1 MHADIVKE
9 NDSEILAKV
18 LGGSLS
24 NSEIYQ
30 LLYSAVVDKDY
41 SFLQCLLK
49 HSRLDFHEPFE
60 ADGFRLPILHH
71 AVRLG
76 DFNAFKLLLEY
87 GLNPLVCAG
96 ICQQNDTEFICE
108 DIIQFA
114 FRFTSNPNNQK
125 SILLL
130 FQTFLHKLITNLVE
144 ACRKGDDESIEQLL
158 TSSSSGSL
166 RIRCTVKS
174 FASRQFHLVVN
185 SSNSSHDSS
194 TDHVN
199 DSIKPIHQP
208 LTSLISNRLKSFKF
222 NRRLSWITGS
232 SRDNKKMEKKEKE
245 EGQQQQDRPQTM
257 LESLSSKEIL
267 RWSSDGIFESYNLQ
281 SMNNDLWEWAR
292 SQVKPLLVICVQNN
306 YIQCLNKLLQV
317 GFEVIPV
324 NSSLS
329 TTFSATEE
337 SVELLNHKQ
346 EINHDSK
353 FNNGLRILVEDI
365 SSIGKQQLWIESVCS
380 NQESAIHTA
389 VRLNREE
396 AVKSIIQWE
405 PYSLAVTCHSNND
418 ISIGILPIHI
428 ACALNRLNCLQ
439 LILTM
444 NTSTLYLNNDYYN
457 IENSESKLDS
467 NHCNLFSCRINKSP
481 GLYKHYYCIDQLDS
495 YNMTGFL
502 LAVIHGHVDIVRQL
516 LKYTVKAKKIMNSTT
531 TELNNFNIDINL
543 DHLYQHHSTVPDNNT
558 STTNTTDTDKC
569 TCSNELDVL
578 GNQHSSL
585 TDPCIDHTVYYDVC
599 PIDIYRKI
607 SACWYF
613 VTSIDNN
620 NNNSVS
626 LDYNRRPTI
635 IINPRCHQSLD
646 DHAICGYFNALQ
658 LSVMTGNIDTV
669 SILVDYLSREVNTF
683 CTSCMHGQCYVLQ
696 DHSTLSMVSLSNSTC
711 YSSHLID
718 EIVSSNLNSTNLQ
731 SIITTPLGL
740 TCCLAETDENKAIE
754 IASVLLN
761 IGAVDLNNQLFIYT
775 MKKAFYKF
783 AGLLFIHEIL
793 LKSTEIN
800 KPTENDPAVIIRHL
814 NLSNMKSLQCSII
827 SNSFWYL
834 SSIIPQW
841 IKLLEDLSKFNYV
854 SSLKSSSSSMST
866 SVKQES
872 TMNENNDNREFY
884 KYISQLFLSLPRPT
898 FTMNFFNNIS
908 NQLITRITMSNCGL
922 KTLPWCL
929 FNCVKNLK
937 ELDLSK
943 NHIRNLPTQLPNVP
957 MAYRSCQSVST
968 CWTSSLIY
976 LDLSEN
982 CLDYLPSWLFVNMY
996 EYEKGIIS
1004 SSCKGKLNNNIIDS
1018 HPLRRCYSETS
1029 INTTTSSL
1037 HHTTVMNDS
1046 FAPNLLHLLLSKNQ
1060 LRVLPSE
1067 IWTGSLW
1074 CKLESLDLS
1083 WNKIAYLPMPNLLK
1097 VQFEHSRQM
1106 YKQSLYMKTQCLR
1119 ATDKVNYCT
1128 PFPNSTEGVTFNF
1141 NSESV
1146 SYLPTDQLITTIT
1159 NHYQPVENYITAN
1172 INNYNDNLFERKPVD
1187 CLYQYEQHTS
1197 HLTHL
1202 WLHHNCLKT
1211 LQLTNSISSINNYS
1225 TRIHSSKLLLS
1236 LAQICPNLLYLDA
1249 SYNTIENFFDLF
1261 LCPES
1266 IIYIDLSYNHMKIP
1280 DEHRHHHDYDS
1291 QSSSPSIFCQ
1301 FESLSKTF
1309 SMNRCLSEKNRSN
1322 STSYSLRNWNLI
1334 TFSTYNY
1341 YSKLEHLNLRG
1352 NQFHIFPYCCYTNTL
1367 MDKLNQTKIFHE
1379 FQLIKSL
1386 SFGIQPSCKVNLGS
1400 SYFMSTEKEI
1410 VLLFPKLKSLD
1421 LGENPYLK
1429 CIYPS
1434 LLHSMNLQYLSL
1446 DCCITLCE
1454 LPGDLFRL
1462 PNLQSILLNK
1472 TPFIKHLATLIDP
1485 TLKVNQVAGIQGNNN
1500 DNDVNDYPNL
1510 NEKIYTRRIL
1520 SCLKSVTDQ
1529 SYPYTRFRVMVVG
1542 PTGVGKT
1549 TLVRLLQASETGKSS
1564 CQTNFNLNPFET
1576 DVHTSSSSSLR
1587 SNETDNIPDHLL
1599 PSVQITNLTIS
1610 RHNNSKPNESINANV
1625 SSGITDNHRNFCET
1639 LSFSIWDLE
1648 KSVNTT
1654 ISSVN
1659 TTTNNNDN
1667 FGSSISDMSSELV
1680 FPSEVIIN
1688 TQLGIHCQLTIYL
1701 VLWNTSDGVLGLNR
1715 ITPWLM
1721 KIKSINPNCPII
1733 LIGTYLLNIS
1743 SINRKS
1749 KNFKNHFNLMKN
1761 VIYNRFYKNS
1771 DLNAYGLPYI
1781 YNYMFINLSNI
1792 NDNKIEK
1799 IQKKI
1804 SKLITLLYNAAYHFN
1819 ITNRTADILFPNISI
1834 IPSLSQSFLQLS
1846 IPKLYHLTHSI
1857 TQQLTIE
1864 IFNNQ
1869 LLPIMEVNRF
1879 IFELNKC
1886 LSNLLP
1892 HPIRVCFS
1900 SNNNNNNGSAPVE
1913 LLSTSSLPSSS
1924 SPSSASSS
1932 SLYVTS
1938 CIHGFYT
1945 YSDIKSI
1952 LLFLN
1957 HIGTILYF
1965 SHHKLLKNYVFL
1977 SPQWL
1982 LNTLL
1987 KLMMNI
1993 HNKQL
1998 CDVFKNCHTLKRT
2011 EWMNTN
2017 TIQQYYDELM
2027 KSTQDISQ
2035 LQDQVNDDDDHDHD
2049 KDSNHSKH
2057 IPNIVDNNNSFY
2069 LKRNSAVIDSS
2080 YLTDLIKYFMGTRK
2094 TVNDNTSHIHMNNLH
2109 DIPLEEIFL
2118 GLFKQFG
2125 LMVSIITNDD
2135 LKRQKSDSSK
2145 MRKHKKQLLLLPS
2158 LLAARCFQPGRLH
2171 SYLQP
2176 AVIRYEENYPFVKQG
2191 SCLRSQ
2197 SLGVST
2203 YRPRYTVHR
2212 KQPKLRPVNNMN
2224 TVESCNN
2231 NTNNNGKTNH
2241 LKLSRFLSWHVQTS
2255 VSKEIVR
2262 LYAVTYIPF
2271 GFWTEL
2277 NTRLLND
2284 ISLHEICGRIYNL
2297 SKLPSELFQ
2306 QLLCNKLQHND
2317 NFKNCCQYN
2326 CSTDSR
2332 NDHGNIDN
2340 CHTFMNTSLKPEW
2353 TVWKRGMRLSLGH
2366 GQIGLA
2372 RLQQLTRANCALLRS
2387 QSFKQSFLNVAN
2399 NRQSPSLRAFVS
2411 SCSPRSSSFS
2421 STRKTNELIAKLL
2434 PQSYYHEEWDEPCAI
2449 VGEEVMKQ
2457 NKKSI
2462 NNQNISNIEKDFIS
2476 FNLQL
2481 NNDFV
2486 YRSGVVETIKHSYE
2500 GRCLRLMHWVV
2511 QDDQKNEG
2519 FQSFSTTMKPITT
2532 ELSSLATTAC
2542 QEQTVKTASDFKIH
2556 CNHGYLTDQEHD
2568 ALQNSCLIE
2577 IYLPNLNIYWEY
2589 KQTDKYPTVN
2599 SNQAQNQLEVINSLR
2614 NHSQLRQNN
2623 LSPDPQAIAELLT
2636 KLVSHIDILLEDW
2649 YPDLGV
2655 KLNQSNE
2662 GIYLVER
2669 IIPCCAC
2676 LATPNRYL
2684 NNFSRQSLSFSTD
2697 NHLQNMMKNSSFS
2710 SVNNQ
2715 FKEMD
2720 KSCYGNKYCLNQFS
2734 LHNKKLSKSVQF
2746 LNHTDKQLKSSYL
2759 NSSILSITNDL
2770 FTSDSNNNNN
2780 TITEKYLAHR
2790 NMSSSLKWSWPFKW
2804 NRYKRA
2810 HSADPLKFTDDS
2822 KNENGNQN
2830 KLTDP
2835 STAYMSFVYGIT
2847 VSEYIHWYVMKKSN
2861 KLSQPGGLY
2870 CPIHSSIQLWAPDL
2884 QFKDIPSTLF
2894 ISTDRVHLLEF
2905 LGRGAFGSIFK
2916 GSINNSLATKQQQQI
2931 GRLSNRIPFKTTN
2944 QFNNNRAT
2952 DFIREVAVKL
2962 CSPIHPNL
2970 NSSSSYCIPMFNSV
2984 NCERINLSS
2993 SKEKCSTSNLSDAL
3007 FLYRQEQRRWL
3018 HNPIE
3023 ACLNAYQEI
3032 RAELNILLPITR
3044 NSLYSDQYSF
3054 SSSTSSSLLY
3064 HKSKRTNR
3072 LCNSYSFHEKRS
3084 NQSCFNKCLQKNQSK
3099 DSNSNVKTNN
3109 MSNNNLLICYGIIY
3123 PNPIGFLMPLIPLGN
3138 LSDYFTSLL
3147 TSYQDLLK
3155 TTVNT
3160 LEISSATTNCMNE
3173 LFINHPLHPITMM
3186 LIINQV
3192 AKGLA
3197 YLHSLSIVHRDVKS
3211 ENILIWS
3218 IPLPSTMMMMASSTL
3233 GLNDQNPSKVH
3244 IVLTDYGVSRFMS
3257 VRDDDEGDNGC
3268 RGYVGTPGY
3277 MAPEILDYIGEQ
3289 TYTSKV
3295 DIYAMGILLCEMIQ
3309 LEQPYKKLSSS
3320 FYRLAQ
3326 QVISGVRPDI
3336 PQHFI
3341 KRCPIT
3347 LINLMT
3353 YCWAS
3358 DSNRRP
3364 SAEQI
3369 VHLTNSYQ
3377 LSTSLSNESIT
3388 NDCNDDNKKKEKKSN
3403 SLSIHY
3409 QNNCFSHIQSVHSI
3423 DFLKVVTCAIID
3435 NNYNLWLGGY
3445 NPIHESFTLKNNDA
3459 QSIKLGLLIIIPL
3472 DNFSTKSS
3480 LLLASWPKIHVL
3492 KQYFKSF
3499 ITQYNLYIK
3508 LSDWPIHLCLLN
3520 MNVDEEIEKGYKDS
3534 DISPQFITCL
3544 TYFGEL
3550 RIYGLNNQHS
3560 LKYICLLKIHSSQ
3573 YCSTLNGI
3581 PTSTTNDNNNLF
3593 QGINTMLSCIMYDY
3607 NQHVMNDQDHN
3618 SSLSPSPSSSSAAAA
3633 TTLSNRCIHFILC
3646 LSFPQICIIKV
3657 NIHSSLMLRFDQLI
3671 FIDID
3676 QPVHSGIILPEICGS
3691 NVWLSQTGGKLVCY
3705 AWDDS
3710 ECEIHSSSSSSLPSS
3725 YLKFHSSWFVPSLF
3739 NSESSLVTHFLIG
3752 NSKLV
3757 SNRPEPLAEDIDASK
3772 HVCVWTYLEPDGKL
3786 DCWSAFSQTLLR
3798 SINLIQQLDNDMF
3811 SENLSTFEI
3820 VGSVNAMEWLNSSSS
3835 ILLLTTHGYLIHIN
3849 LMNTNVCGNSTT
3861 VSLSNTP
3868 MTTTNDTT
3876 VLRAT
3881 STTTTTAQ
3889 TSSSSISP
3897 SSQSFCQL
3905 FHYHGSFS
3913 NKDFSLITPLTLSIS
3928 QRKMTNFPKRIITIS
3943 KGYLDPLNWI
3953 NHNFSSASSS
3963 CSFTD
3968 SASFQSDFIKL
3979 TMSTNKNHSNMIEC
3993 LNQEKFYLV
4002 KLFSDQFLF
4011 P

>member
-9 NDSEILAKV
+9 NDSEILTKV

-49 HSRLDFHEPFE
+49 HSRLDFYEPFE

-130 FQTFLHKLITNLVE
+130 FQTFLHLVE

-166 RIRCTVKS
+166 RIRCTVKR

-457 IENSESKLDS
+457 IENSESKLDL

-516 LKYTVKAKKIMNSTT
+516 LKYTVKAKKLMNSTT
-531 TELNNFNIDINL
+531 TELHNFNIDINL

-711 YSSHLID
+711 YSSHLTD
-718 EIVSSNLNSTNLQ
+718 EIVSSNLNPTNLQ

-793 LKSTEIN
+793 LKSTEIK

-1106 YKQSLYMKTQCLR
+1106 YKQSLYM
-1119 ATDKVNYCT
+1119 
-1128 PFPNSTEGVTFNF
+1128 
-1141 NSESV
+1141 
-1146 SYLPTDQLITTIT
+1146 
-1159 NHYQPVENYITAN
+1159 
-1172 INNYNDNLFERKPVD
+1172 
-1187 CLYQYEQHTS
+1187 
-1197 HLTHL
+1197 
-1202 WLHHNCLKT
+1202 
-1211 LQLTNSISSINNYS
+1211 
-1225 TRIHSSKLLLS
+1225 
-1236 LAQICPNLLYLDA
+1236 
-1249 SYNTIENFFDLF
+1249 
-1261 LCPES
+1261 
-1266 IIYIDLSYNHMKIP
+1266 
-1280 DEHRHHHDYDS
+1280 
-1291 QSSSPSIFCQ
+1291 
-1301 FESLSKTF
+1301 
-1309 SMNRCLSEKNRSN
+1309 
-1322 STSYSLRNWNLI
+1322 
-1334 TFSTYNY
+1334 
-1341 YSKLEHLNLRG
+1341 
-1352 NQFHIFPYCCYTNTL
+1352 
-1367 MDKLNQTKIFHE
+1367 KIFHE

-1721 KIKSINPNCPII
+1721 KIK
-1733 LIGTYLLNIS
+1733 
-1743 SINRKS
+1743 
-1749 KNFKNHFNLMKN
+1749 
-1761 VIYNRFYKNS
+1761 
-1771 DLNAYGLPYI
+1771 
-1781 YNYMFINLSNI
+1781 
-1792 NDNKIEK
+1792 IEK

-1846 IPKLYHLTHSI
+1846 IPKLYHLTDSI

-1869 LLPIMEVNRF
+1869 LIPIMEVNRF

-1892 HPIRVCFS
+1892 HPIR
-1900 SNNNNNNGSAPVE
+1900 
-1913 LLSTSSLPSSS
+1913 
-1924 SPSSASSS
+1924 
-1932 SLYVTS
+1932 
-1938 CIHGFYT
+1938 
-1945 YSDIKSI
+1945 
-1952 LLFLN
+1952 
-1957 HIGTILYF
+1957 
-1965 SHHKLLKNYVFL
+1965 
-1977 SPQWL
+1977 
-1982 LNTLL
+1982 
-1987 KLMMNI
+1987 
-1993 HNKQL
+1993 
-1998 CDVFKNCHTLKRT
+1998 NCHTLKRT

-2035 LQDQVNDDDDHDHD
+2035 LQDQVNDDHDHDHD
-2049 KDSNHSKH
+2049 KDVNHSKH

-2176 AVIRYEENYPFVKQG
+2176 AVIRYEVK
-2191 SCLRSQ
+2191 
-2197 SLGVST
+2197 
-2203 YRPRYTVHR
+2203 
-2212 KQPKLRPVNNMN
+2212 
-2224 TVESCNN
+2224 
-2231 NTNNNGKTNH
+2231 
-2241 LKLSRFLSWHVQTS
+2241 
-2255 VSKEIVR
+2255 
-2262 LYAVTYIPF
+2262 
-2271 GFWTEL
+2271 
-2277 NTRLLND
+2277 
-2284 ISLHEICGRIYNL
+2284 RIYNL

-2317 NFKNCCQYN
+2317 NFKNCCEYN

-2636 KLVSHIDILLEDW
+2636 KLVSHIDTLLEDW

-2790 NMSSSLKWSWPFKW
+2790 NMSR

-3423 DFLKVVTCAIID
+3423 DFLKVVTCAII
-3435 NNYNLWLGGY
+3435 
-3445 NPIHESFTLKNNDA
+3445 
-3459 QSIKLGLLIIIPL
+3459 
-3472 DNFSTKSS
+3472 
-3480 LLLASWPKIHVL
+3480 
-3492 KQYFKSF
+3492 
-3499 ITQYNLYIK
+3499 
-3508 LSDWPIHLCLLN
+3508 
-3520 MNVDEEIEKGYKDS
+3520 
-3534 DISPQFITCL
+3534 
-3544 TYFGEL
+3544 
-3550 RIYGLNNQHS
+3550 
-3560 LKYICLLKIHSSQ
+3560 
-3573 YCSTLNGI
+3573 
-3581 PTSTTNDNNNLF
+3581 
-3593 QGINTMLSCIMYDY
+3593 
-3607 NQHVMNDQDHN
+3607 
-3618 SSLSPSPSSSSAAAA
+3618 
-3633 TTLSNRCIHFILC
+3633 
-3646 LSFPQICIIKV
+3646 
-3657 NIHSSLMLRFDQLI
+3657 
-3671 FIDID
+3671 
-3676 QPVHSGIILPEICGS
+3676 
-3691 NVWLSQTGGKLVCY
+3691 
-3705 AWDDS
+3705 
-3710 ECEIHSSSSSSLPSS
+3710 
-3725 YLKFHSSWFVPSLF
+3725 
-3739 NSESSLVTHFLIG
+3739 ESSLVTHFLIG

-3811 SENLSTFEI
+3811 SENLSTF
-3820 VGSVNAMEWLNSSSS
+3820 GK
-3835 ILLLTTHGYLIHIN
+3835 IN
-3849 LMNTNVCGNSTT
+3849 NNNVM
-3861 VSLSNTP
+3861 V
-3868 MTTTNDTT
+3868 
-3876 VLRAT
+3876 
-3881 STTTTTAQ
+3881 
-3889 TSSSSISP
+3889 
-3897 SSQSFCQL
+3897 
-3905 FHYHGSFS
+3905 
-3913 NKDFSLITPLTLSIS
+3913 
-3928 QRKMTNFPKRIITIS
+3928 
-3943 KGYLDPLNWI
+3943 
-3953 NHNFSSASSS
+3953 
-3963 CSFTD
+3963 
-3968 SASFQSDFIKL
+3968 
-3979 TMSTNKNHSNMIEC
+3979 
-3993 LNQEKFYLV
+3993 
-4002 KLFSDQFLF
+4002 
-4011 P
+4011 